1 LSEADTN
8 EKKKDNTDAGGDL
21 PGSPSG
27 YSFFVNEPGNAA
39 YTFGMDTS
47 PPDWFHT
54 MTSGISVSAPAQTS
68 GSQTSASASTAPVSP
83 SSGQNSGQANI
94 AQDVMFSQGVT
105 ISQNAAPTQEAKV
118 FENTFDWQH
127 TSVAENATYSAM
139 AHVTQDAFNSPHTS
153 VSQNASYS
161 QQASVAQDAF
171 ATQQSS
177 VQASVAQNAFSL
189 EDASVSQDA
198 FKLPEAAP
206 LAQTVNSG
214 STVKSA
220 PDLRD
225 WGVVPPGEP
234 VYDSNLSDANY
245 SDAEGWPKPRGA
257 KRPREVTTAPLHLS
271 ADKRFAK
278 LALTPELTATIDRIY
293 TLVDL
298 DFNGYVDFF
307 ELSSVLESDHLSESE
322 KGFVRLIY
330 AVGCKVLA
338 ERPALS
344 DGTVPALT
352 KQDFTLAFAFQVA
365 STMGNTEAI
374 SKGILQSGQST
385 KTGQFTEFKPTLYAD
400 LDYPL
405 VSIKPAAVRL
415 GTMGDAYFAAGVGS
429 LAETRPRAMMRI
441 ICENLDHSFSISFPG
456 AQGKPLEVMPPRPE
470 EMLRYALAAKYGF
483 WFPLLEKANGIYMA
497 QTNRLGAKL
506 VDQRNESFSR
516 AAQVIETLTGATT
529 GTLVTADCLPAD
541 LLRKI
546 ADLTGKKQL
555 VIAVSSDFVPD
566 ASAFVGTSPIA
577 NKPYPLTG
585 IDVQRG
591 RVFLASVY
599 GQTQSALGD
608 EPMQFSTEQFLRF
621 FKVVYYEEDSE
632 SGSKV
637 SHLMRTKKKTS
648 AGGNPW
654 KNA

>member
-68 GSQTSASASTAPVSP
+68 APAQAAGTAPTAPVPP
-83 SSGQNSGQANI
+83 SSGQNENQANI

-198 FKLPEAAP
+198 FKMPEAAP

-214 STVKSA
+214 STAKSA

-225 WGVVPPGEP
+225 WGVVPPAEP
-234 VYDSNLSDANY
+234 VYDANH

-257 KRPREVTTAPLHLS
+257 KRPSEVTTAPLHLS

-591 RVFLASVY
+591 QVFLASVY

>member
-1 LSEADTN
+1 MSEADTN
-8 EKKKDNTDAGGDL
+8 KKKKDDTAAGGDL

-54 MTSGISVSAPAQTS
+54 MTSGISVSAPSPSPNQAS
-68 GSQTSASASTAPVSP
+68 GPSQTSSVPPSAGDDGDHAS
-83 SSGQNSGQANI
+83 I

-139 AHVTQDAFNSPHTS
+139 AHVTQDAFNTPHTN
-153 VSQNASYS
+153 VAQNASYS

-198 FKLPEAAP
+198 FQVPEAAP
-206 LAQTVNSG
+206 FTQAENSDG
-214 STVKSA
+214 TAKSA

-225 WGVVPPGEP
+225 WGVVPPTEP
-234 VYDSNLSDANY
+234 AYDAY
-245 SDAEGWPKPRGA
+245 QADAEGWPKQRGA

-338 ERPALS
+338 ERPPVS
-344 DGTVPALT
+344 NGTVPALT
-352 KQDFTLAFAFQVA
+352 KQDFTLAFAYQVA
-365 STMGNTEAI
+365 STMGNTEAV

-385 KTGQFTEFKPTLYAD
+385 KTGQFVEFKPSLYAD
-400 LDYPL
+400 PDYPL
-405 VSIKPAAVRL
+405 VSIKPAAVKL

-456 AQGKPLEVMPPRPE
+456 AHGKPLEVMPPRPE
-470 EMLRYALAAKYGF
+470 ELMRYALAAKYGF

-506 VDQRNESFSR
+506 VDKRNESFSR
-516 AAQVIETLTGATT
+516 AAEVIETLTGATT

-585 IDVQRG
+585 IDLQRG
-591 RVFLASVY
+591 QVFLASVY
-599 GQTQSALGD
+599 GQAQSALGD

-637 SHLMRTKKKTS
+637 SHLMRTKKKPN

-654 KNA
+654 KQA